1 MEVVVGGGWCG
12 CEERGEKRRSLR
24 RKRGEGERGKIL
36 QSPAACYPGN
46 VGEGRKS
53 HQFVQRPL
61 VLHI

>member
-12 CEERGEKRRSLR
+12 CEERGDKRRSLR
-24 RKRGEGERGKIL
+24 RKRGGGRGKIL